1 MVYAPPRDG
10 YAVFCQ
16 REVTPAVDLG
26 EAARRLAEAYR
37 KGWEC
42 RVMACP
48 TVHQAIDRTRDVA
61 SGRSDMTGKS
71 GERMFV
77 YDAARAEVRLLRE
90 SNRPLAISERSARLV
105 VLPKMPCGN

>member
-48 TVHQAIDRTRDVA
+48 TVHRQRDLHDWERKQLIELATSLLVA
-61 SGRSDMTGKS
+61 AT
-71 GERMFV
+71 
-77 YDAARAEVRLLRE
+77 
-90 SNRPLAISERSARLV
+90 
-105 VLPKMPCGN
+105 